1 MVSTSSRKALASARR
16 ELEAFKA
23 LHRAERLG
31 VTETA
36 QEELEAEEAAAKEL
50 ARLKDVE
57 IENELEDI
65 TARRAARPLCSL
77 ACLVRP
83 PLNTLFTCHR
93 RQQIL
98 VIRNRPE

>member
-1 MVSTSSRKALASARR
+1 M
-16 ELEAFKA
+16 
-23 LHRAERLG
+23 
-31 VTETA
+31 TETDGT
-36 QEELEAEEAAAKEL
+36 LEAEADWAAKEL

-77 ACLVRP
+77 ACLVRAS
-83 PLNTLFTCHR
+83 LNTLFTCHR